1 MFGYEPEFVD
11 CGDARI
17 AFYDIG
23 RGKPLVLLHGNGEDS
38 SYWKAQIPEFT
49 RFYRVIAVDSR
60 GHGASDNGAQGLSFA
75 LMAEDL
81 KKVLDA
87 CGVKKTH
94 ILGFSDG
101 GNLAI
106 KFALTYPGYVDK
118 LILNGANVEMFGGI
132 KPHFQ
137 LPIYAAYGLLA
148 AAAHVSKKAARRRD
162 VFGLMVRRYGV
173 TLDDL
178 AKRSSLSVSA
188 IWCARAR
195 PGRWRRVS
203 RIAGSRYS
211 VTATISSRQSSRP
224 ALTGR
229 SLNFYWGDNQTCSF

>member
-1 MFGYEPEFVD
+1 MFGYQPEYVN
-11 CGDARI
+11 CGDAHI
-17 AFYDIG
+17 ACYDIG
-23 RGKPLVLLHGNGEDS
+23 RGRPLVLLHGNGEDS

-60 GHGASDNGAQGLSFA
+60 GHGASESGTQGLSFA

-87 CGVKKTH
+87 RGVKKAH

-106 KFALTYPGYVDK
+106 KFALTYPEYVDK
-118 LILNGANVEMFGGI
+118 LILNGANVEMFNGI

-148 AAAHVSKKAARRRD
+148 AAAHVSRRAARRRD

-173 TLDDL
+173 SLDDL
-178 AKRSSLSVSA
+178 KRLTMPTLIIVGERDMVRNSQTKEMAARIPHCRVEVFRDGDHFVAAKQPSRFNRTVIEFLL
-188 IWCARAR
+188 
-195 PGRWRRVS
+195 GR
-203 RIAGSRYS
+203 
-211 VTATISSRQSSRP
+211 
-224 ALTGR
+224 
-229 SLNFYWGDNQTCSF
+229 